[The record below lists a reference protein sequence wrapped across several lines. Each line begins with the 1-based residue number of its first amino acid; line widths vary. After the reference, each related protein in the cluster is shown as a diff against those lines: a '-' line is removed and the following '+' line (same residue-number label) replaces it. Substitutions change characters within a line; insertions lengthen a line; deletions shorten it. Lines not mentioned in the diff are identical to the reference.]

1 MITGKTECLFF
12 KKTNEWSLSN
22 FIKIINIKYYPFF
35 QEMGGVEVP
44 LCETLPRQLENAS
57 LPKSSAMGLLGKL
70 FKFFNIVI

>member
-1 MITGKTECLFF
+1 M
-12 KKTNEWSLSN
+12 
-22 FIKIINIKYYPFF
+22 KYYPFF

-70 FKFFNIVI
+70 LNSVSWGGGSWIPKPTNF